1 MSATAI
7 YESAWNAQPHPT
19 LMIDAQDRI
28 ARANSAAEVYLGLSE
43 RQMSGCD
50 LARFTGEGALVGSMV
65 QQVRQHGVSYAQHD
79 IELSWADQKP
89 RMANIQVA
97 PVDGQLVLL
106 QLQPRSIAEKMD
118 RSLSSR
124 SAARSVTGMA
134 AMLAHEIKNPLA
146 GISGAAQ
153 LLAMNLT
160 DEDQELTSLIR
171 EEVERIGKLLSRV
184 EQFGDLRPVSRDPVN
199 IHDILNRAKL
209 SAQSGFA
216 QKVRFVEDY
225 DPSLP
230 PTPGDADQLMQVAL
244 NLIKNAAE
252 AVPRIGGMITLR
264 TAYRAGVMLSLPGG
278 GRQSLPLEISII
290 DNGSGVPIDIKNHL
304 FEPFVSTKAAGSG
317 LGLALVSKI
326 VDQHGG
332 VVECESEPGWTAFRL
347 LLPVWKE
354 TR

>member
-1 MSATAI
+1 MSPTPHEA
-7 YESAWNAQPHPT
+7 AWNAQPYPT
-19 LMIDAQDRI
+19 LMIDTQDRI
-28 ARANSAAEVYLGLSE
+28 AHANLAAEVYLGLSE
-43 RQMSGCD
+43 RQMRGRD
-50 LARFTGEGALVGSMV
+50 LARFTGEGALVISMLG
-65 QQVRQHGVSYAQHD
+65 QVRQHGVSYAQHD
-79 IELSWADQKP
+79 IELAWADHKP
-89 RMANIQVA
+89 RLANVQVA
-97 PVDGQLVLL
+97 PIDGDLVLL

-160 DEDQELTSLIR
+160 DDDRELTSLIR
-171 EEVERIGKLLSRV
+171 EEAERIGKLLGRV
-184 EQFGDLRPVSRDPVN
+184 EQFGDLRPVARDPVN
-199 IHDILNRAKL
+199 IHDVLSRAKL

-216 QKVRFVEDY
+216 SKVRFVEDY

-230 PTPGDADQLMQVAL
+230 PTPGDGDQLMQVAL

-252 AVPRIGGMITLR
+252 AVPKIGGMITLR
-264 TAYRAGVMLSLPGG
+264 TAYRPGVMLSLPGG
-278 GRQSLPLEISII
+278 GRESLPLEISII
-290 DNGSGVPIDIKNHL
+290 DNGSGVPPDMKSDL
-304 FEPFVSTKAAGSG
+304 FEPFVSSKAAGSG

>member
-1 MSATAI
+1 MTENCPFEA
-7 YESAWNAQPHPT
+7 AWNAQPYPS
-19 LMIDAQDRI
+19 LMIDAQDKI
-28 ARANSAAEVYLGLSE
+28 ARANASAEVYLGLSE
-43 RQMSGCD
+43 RQMVGRD
-50 LARFTGEGALVGSMV
+50 LTSFTGEGALVISMLG
-65 QQVRQHGVSYAQHD
+65 QVRAYGVSYSQHD
-79 IELSWADQKP
+79 IELSWADHKP
-89 RMANIQVA
+89 RLANIQVA
-97 PVDGQLVLL
+97 PIDGSLVLL

-153 LLAMNLT
+153 LLAMNLS
-160 DEDQELTSLIR
+160 DDDQELTSLIR
-171 EEVERIGKLLSRV
+171 EEAERIGKLLGRV

-199 IHDILNRAKL
+199 VHDVLNRAKL

-216 QKVRFVEDY
+216 AKVRFVEDY

-252 AVPRIGGMITLR
+252 AVPKIGGMITLR

-278 GRQSLPLEISII
+278 GRESLPLEISVI
-290 DNGSGVPIDIKNHL
+290 DNGSGVPPDIKTDL

-354 TR
+354 PR

>member
-1 MSATAI
+1 MTVTSP
-7 YESAWNAQPHPT
+7 YEAAWNAQPYPT
-19 LMIDAQDRI
+19 LMIDIEDKI
-28 ARANSAAEVYLGLSE
+28 ARANSAAEVYLSLSE
-43 RQMSGCD
+43 RQMRGRD
-50 LARFTGEGALVGSMV
+50 LARFAGEGALVLSMV
-65 QQVRQHGVSYAQHD
+65 EQVRLHGVSYAQHD

-89 RMANIQVA
+89 RMANVQVA
-97 PVDGQLVLL
+97 PVEGDLVLL

-153 LLAMNLT
+153 LLAMNMNE
-160 DEDQELTSLIR
+160 EDQELTSLIR
-171 EEVERIGKLLSRV
+171 EEAERIGKLLGRV

-199 IHDILNRAKL
+199 IHDVLNRAKL

-216 QKVRFVEDY
+216 AKVRFVEDY

-230 PTPGDADQLMQVAL
+230 PTVGDSDQLMQVAL

-252 AVPRIGGMITLR
+252 AVPKIGGMITLR

-278 GRQSLPLEISII
+278 GRESLPLEISVI
-290 DNGSGVPIDIKNHL
+290 DNGSGVSPDIKNDL
-304 FEPFVSTKAAGSG
+304 FEPFISTKAAGSG

-347 LLPVWKE
+347 LLPLWKE

>member
-1 MSATAI
+1 MSPARL
-7 YESAWNAQPHPT
+7 YEAAWNAQPYPS
-19 LMIDAQDRI
+19 LMIDGQDRI
-28 ARANSAAEVYLGLSE
+28 AHANLAAEIYLGLSE
-43 RQMSGCD
+43 RQMRGRA
-50 LARFTGEGALVGSMV
+50 LERFTGEGSLMAAMIG
-65 QQVRQHGVSYAQHD
+65 QVRAHGVSYAQHD
-79 IELSWADQKP
+79 IELSWADAKP
-89 RMANIQVA
+89 RLTNIQVA
-97 PVDGQLVLL
+97 PIDGGMVLL
-106 QLQPRSIAEKMD
+106 QLQPRTIAEKMD
-118 RSLSSR
+118 RSLFSR

-153 LLAMNLT
+153 LLAMNLA
-160 DEDQELTSLIR
+160 DDDQELTGLIR
-171 EEVERIGKLLSRV
+171 EEAERIGKLLGRV
-184 EQFGDLRPVSRDPVN
+184 EQFGDLRPVARDPVN
-199 IHDILNRAKL
+199 VHDVLNRAKL

-216 QKVRFVEDY
+216 AKVRFVEDY

-230 PTPGDADQLMQVAL
+230 STPGDADQLMQVML

-252 AVPRIGGMITLR
+252 AVPKIGGMITLR
-264 TAYRAGVMLSLPGG
+264 TAYRPGVMLSLPGG
-278 GRQSLPLEISII
+278 GRESLPLEVSVI
-290 DNGSGVPIDIKNHL
+290 DNGHGVPADIKNDL

-354 TR
+354 KR